1 MKIIEYLSRLDRR
14 IIYLVLATVVAVPLI
29 VPTVLKVRVMTP
41 VDRLFNA
48 VEAIPKNQILMLDF
62 DYDPQTLP
70 EIEPMSVAL
79 LRHAFHR
86 RIRVAALSLYVQ
98 PLGLAKKALDQVT
111 EEFNSQS
118 TSHEDSIIYGRDYV
132 FLGWQPPPIVP
143 LLGMGTSIV
152 NVYQTDYYGHRT
164 DSLPMMR
171 KVKNFN
177 DVGILVSLSG
187 ATAPLWWVAYSQT
200 RFGVAVGAGITAVSA
215 SEFYQYYQTGQFS
228 GLMIGMKGAAEY
240 EEMVQSRLKISRRRK
255 ASEALGSLTAAHLTM
270 IAFIVIG
277 NIGYFVRRR
286 REKGVQK

>member
-14 IIYLVLATVVAVPLI
+14 IVYSVLALAVMLPLVI
-29 VPTVLKVRVMTP
+29 PSVQKVRVMTP
-41 VDRLFNA
+41 VSKLFSA
-48 VEAIPKNQILMLDF
+48 VDAIEDDKILMIDF

-70 EIEPMSVAL
+70 EIEPMGIAV

-86 RIRVAALSLYVQ
+86 RIKVAVLSLYVQ

-111 EEFNSQS
+111 EEFNQRA
-118 TSHEDSIIYGRDYV
+118 TSRTDSIIYGRDYV

-143 LLGMGTSIV
+143 LLGMGISIT
-152 NVYQTDYYGHRT
+152 NVYKTDYYGYRT

-171 KVKNFN
+171 RVRNFN

-187 ATAPLWWVAYSQT
+187 ATAPLWWIAYSQT

-240 EEMVQSRLKISRRRK
+240 EELVETRLMLKDRRK

-270 IAFIVIG
+270 IAFIIIG
-277 NIGYFVRRR
+277 NVGYFIRRR
-286 REKGVQK
+286 SKGGSR

>member
-14 IIYLVLATVVAVPLI
+14 IIYLVLATVVMVPLVI
-29 VPTVLKVRVMTP
+29 PTVPRVRVMTP
-41 VDRLFNA
+41 VEKLFNA
-48 VEAIPKNQILMLDF
+48 VEAIPNDQILMLDF

-70 EIEPMSVAL
+70 EIEPMGVAM

-86 RIRVAALSLYVQ
+86 RTKVAVLSLYVQ

-111 EEFNSQS
+111 EEFNSRA
-118 TSHEDSIIYGRDYV
+118 TSYEDSIIYGRDYV

-143 LLGMGTSIV
+143 LLGMGISIV
-152 NVYQTDYYGHRT
+152 DVYQRDYYGYRT
-164 DSLPMMR
+164 DSLPMMQR
-171 KVKNFN
+171 VKNFN

-187 ATAPLWWVAYSQT
+187 ATAPLWWIAYSQT

-240 EEMVQSRLKISRRRK
+240 EEMVQSRLSITSRRK

-270 IAFIVIG
+270 IAFIVVG
-277 NIGYFVRRR
+277 NIGYFIRKRK
-286 REKGVQK
+286 EKGVQR

>member
-14 IIYLVLATVVAVPLI
+14 IVYLVLALAVMLPLVI
-29 VPTVLKVRVMTP
+29 PSVQKVRVMTP
-41 VDRLFNA
+41 VLKLFTA
-48 VEAIPKNQILMLDF
+48 VDAIEDDKILMLDF

-70 EIEPMSVAL
+70 EIEPMGVAV

-86 RIRVAALSLYVQ
+86 RIKVAVLSLYVQ

-111 EEFNSQS
+111 EEFNQRA
-118 TSHEDSIIYGRDYV
+118 TSSADSIIYGRDYV

-143 LLGMGTSIV
+143 LLGMGISIT
-152 NVYQTDYYGHRT
+152 NVYTRDYYGYRT

-171 KVKNFN
+171 RVRNFN

-187 ATAPLWWVAYSQT
+187 ATAPLWWIAYSQT

-240 EEMVQSRLKISRRRK
+240 EELVETKLMLKDRRK

-270 IAFIVIG
+270 IVFIVVG
-277 NIGYFVRRR
+277 NVGYFIRRR
-286 REKGVQK
+286 SGKEKQ

>member
-14 IIYLVLATVVAVPLI
+14 IVYLVLALAVMLPLVI
-29 VPTVLKVRVMTP
+29 PSVQKVRVMTP
-41 VDRLFNA
+41 VSKLFNA
-48 VEAIPKNQILMLDF
+48 VEAIPDDRILMIDF

-70 EIEPMSVAL
+70 EIEPMGVAV
-79 LRHAFHR
+79 LRHAFQR
-86 RIRVAALSLYVQ
+86 RIKVAVLSLYVQ

-111 EEFNSQS
+111 EEFNERA
-118 TSHEDSIIYGRDYV
+118 TSRADSIIYGRDYV

-143 LLGMGTSIV
+143 LLGMGISIT
-152 NVYQTDYYGHRT
+152 NVYTRDYYGYRT
-164 DSLPMMR
+164 DSLPMMHR
-171 KVKNFN
+171 VRNFN

-187 ATAPLWWVAYSQT
+187 ATAPLWWIAYSQT

-240 EEMVQSRLKISRRRK
+240 EELVETKLMLKDRRK

-270 IAFIVIG
+270 IAFIIIG

-286 REKGVQK
+286 SGKEKK

>member
-14 IIYLVLATVVAVPLI
+14 IVYLVLAIAVMLPLVI
-29 VPTVLKVRVMTP
+29 PSVQKVRVMTP
-41 VDRLFNA
+41 VSKLFNA
-48 VEAIPKNQILMLDF
+48 VDAIPDDRILMLDF

-70 EIEPMSVAL
+70 EIEPMGVAV
-79 LRHAFHR
+79 LRHAFQR
-86 RIRVAALSLYVQ
+86 RIKVAALSLYVQ

-111 EEFNSQS
+111 EEFNQRA
-118 TSHEDSIIYGRDYV
+118 TSRADSIIYGRDFV

-143 LLGMGTSIV
+143 LLGMGISIT
-152 NVYQTDYYGHRT
+152 NVYTRDYYGYRT

-171 KVKNFN
+171 RVRNFN

-187 ATAPLWWVAYSQT
+187 ASAPLWWVAYSQT

-240 EEMVQSRLKISRRRK
+240 EELVETRLMLKDRRK

-270 IAFIVIG
+270 IVFIIIG
-277 NIGYFVRRR
+277 NVGYFIRRR
-286 REKGVQK
+286 GKGGSK

>member
-14 IIYLVLATVVAVPLI
+14 IVYLVLAIAVMLPLVI
-29 VPTVLKVRVMTP
+29 PSVQKVRVMTP
-41 VDRLFNA
+41 VSKLFNA
-48 VEAIPKNQILMLDF
+48 VDAIPDDRILMLDF

-70 EIEPMSVAL
+70 EIEPMGVAV
-79 LRHAFHR
+79 LRHAFQR
-86 RIRVAALSLYVQ
+86 RIKVAALSLYVQ

-111 EEFNSQS
+111 EEFNRRA
-118 TSHEDSIIYGRDYV
+118 TSRADSIIYGRDFV

-143 LLGMGTSIV
+143 LLGMGISIT
-152 NVYQTDYYGHRT
+152 NVYTRDYYGYRT

-171 KVKNFN
+171 RVRNFN

-187 ATAPLWWVAYSQT
+187 ASAPLWWVAYSQT

-240 EEMVQSRLKISRRRK
+240 EELVETRLMLKDRRK

-270 IAFIVIG
+270 IVFIIIG
-277 NIGYFVRRR
+277 NVGYFIRRR
-286 REKGVQK
+286 GKGGSK

>member
-1 MKIIEYLSRLDRR
+1 MKVIEYLSRLDRR
-14 IIYLVLATVVAVPLI
+14 IIYLVLAIAVMLPLVI
-29 VPTVLKVRVMTP
+29 PSVQRVRVMTP
-41 VDRLFNA
+41 VAKLFDA
-48 VEAIPKNQILMLDF
+48 VEAIPEDQILMVDF

-70 EIEPMSVAL
+70 EMEPMGIAL
-79 LRHAFHR
+79 LRHAFQR
-86 RIRVAALSLYVQ
+86 RIRVAVLSLYVQ
-98 PLGLAKKALDQVT
+98 PLGLAKRALDQVT
-111 EEFNSQS
+111 EEFNQRA
-118 TSHEDSIIYGRDYV
+118 TSRADSIIYGRDYV

-143 LLGMGTSIV
+143 LLGMGISISD
-152 NVYQTDYYGHRT
+152 VYKNDYYGYRT

-171 KVKNFN
+171 RVKNFN

-240 EEMVQSRLKISRRRK
+240 EELVETKLIIKDRRK

-270 IAFIVIG
+270 IAFIVVG
-277 NIGYFVRRR
+277 NIGYFIRRR
-286 REKGVQK
+286 SRGGSK

>member
-1 MKIIEYLSRLDRR
+1 MNIIEYLSRLDRR
-14 IIYLVLATVVAVPLI
+14 IVFLVLALAVMLPLI
-29 VPTVLKVRVMTP
+29 IPSVQKVRVMTP
-41 VDRLFNA
+41 VSKLFNA
-48 VEAIPKNQILMLDF
+48 VEKIPDDKILMIDF

-70 EIEPMSVAL
+70 EIEPMGIAV
-79 LRHAFHR
+79 LRHAFQR
-86 RIRVAALSLYVQ
+86 RIKVAVLSLYVQ

-111 EEFNSQS
+111 EEFNARAASNA
-118 TSHEDSIIYGRDYV
+118 DSIIYGRDYV

-143 LLGMGTSIV
+143 LLGMGISIT
-152 NVYQTDYYGHRT
+152 NVYTRDYYGYRT

-171 KVKNFN
+171 RVRNFN

-240 EEMVQSRLKISRRRK
+240 EELVETRLMVKDRRK

-277 NIGYFVRRR
+277 NVGYFIRRR
-286 REKGVQK
+286 QGGLK

>member
-1 MKIIEYLSRLDRR
+1 MKIIEYLASLDRR
-14 IIYLVLATVVAVPLI
+14 IVYLVLALAVLLPLVI
-29 VPTVLKVRVMTP
+29 PSVQKVRVMTP
-41 VDRLFNA
+41 VSKLFTA
-48 VEAIPKNQILMLDF
+48 VDAIPEDKILMIDF

-70 EIEPMSVAL
+70 EIEPMGIAV
-79 LRHAFHR
+79 LRHAFR
-86 RIRVAALSLYVQ
+86 RRTKVAVLSLYVQ

-111 EEFNSQS
+111 EEFNQRA
-118 TSHEDSIIYGRDYV
+118 TSRADSIIYGRDYV

-143 LLGMGTSIV
+143 LLGMGISII
-152 NVYQTDYYGHRT
+152 NVYKRDYYGYRT

-171 KVKNFN
+171 RIRNFN

-187 ATAPLWWVAYSQT
+187 ATAPLWWIAYSQT

-240 EEMVQSRLKISRRRK
+240 EELVETRLMLKDRRK

-270 IAFIVIG
+270 IVFIIIG
-277 NIGYFVRRR
+277 NLGYFIRKRHD
-286 REKGVQK
+286 KGVAK

>member
-1 MKIIEYLSRLDRR
+1 MNVIEYLSRLDRR
-14 IIYLVLATVVAVPLI
+14 IIYLVLALAVLLPLVI
-29 VPTVLKVRVMTP
+29 PSVQKVRVMTP
-41 VDRLFNA
+41 VSKLFNA
-48 VEAIPKNQILMLDF
+48 VDAIPDDRILMIDF

-70 EIEPMSVAL
+70 EMEPMGIAL
-79 LRHAFHR
+79 LRHAFQK

-98 PLGLAKKALDQVT
+98 PLGLAKRALDQVT
-111 EEFNSQS
+111 EEFNQRA
-118 TSHEDSIIYGRDYV
+118 TSRADSIIYGRDFV

-143 LLGMGTSIV
+143 LLGMGISIT
-152 NVYQTDYYGHRT
+152 NVYTRDYYGYRT

-171 KVKNFN
+171 RVRNFN

-187 ATAPLWWVAYSQT
+187 ATAPLYWVAYSQT

-240 EEMVQSRLKISRRRK
+240 EELVETRLMLKDRRK

-277 NIGYFVRRR
+277 NVGYFIRRR
-286 REKGVQK
+286 SRKERK

>member
-14 IIYLVLATVVAVPLI
+14 IIYLVLATVVMVPLVI
-29 VPTVLKVRVMTP
+29 PTVPRVRVMTP
-41 VDRLFNA
+41 VEKLFNA
-48 VEAIPKNQILMLDF
+48 VEAIPKDQILMLDF

-70 EIEPMSVAL
+70 EIEPMGVAM

-86 RIRVAALSLYVQ
+86 RTRVAVLSLYVQ

-111 EEFNSQS
+111 EEFNSRA
-118 TSHEDSIIYGRDYV
+118 TTYEDSIIYGRDYV

-143 LLGMGTSIV
+143 LLGMGISIV
-152 NVYQTDYYGHRT
+152 DVYQRDYYGYRT

-187 ATAPLWWVAYSQT
+187 ATAPLWWIAYSQT

-240 EEMVQSRLKISRRRK
+240 EEMVQSRLSITSRRK

-270 IAFIVIG
+270 IVFIVIG
-277 NIGYFVRRR
+277 NIGYFIRKR
-286 REKGVQK
+286 REKGVQR

>member
-1 MKIIEYLSRLDRR
+1 MKIIEFLSTLDRR
-14 IIYLVLATVVAVPLI
+14 IIYLILALVVMLPLI
-29 VPTVLKVRVMTP
+29 IPSVQKVRVMTP
-41 VDRLFNA
+41 VNKLFDA
-48 VEAIPKNQILMLDF
+48 VESIPDDQILMIDF

-70 EIEPMSVAL
+70 EIEPMGIAV
-79 LRHAFHR
+79 LRHAFQQ
-86 RIRVAALSLYVQ
+86 RIKVAVLSLYVQ

-111 EEFNSQS
+111 EEFNSKALS
-118 TSHEDSIIYGRDYV
+118 RADSVIYGRDYV

-143 LLGMGTSIV
+143 LLGMGISIT
-152 NVYQTDYYGHRT
+152 NVYRRDYYGYRT
-164 DSLPMMR
+164 DSLPMMA

-200 RFGVAVGAGITAVSA
+200 RFGVTVGAGITAVSA

-240 EEMVQSRLKISRRRK
+240 EELVETKLQVKGRRK

-277 NIGYFVRRR
+277 NVGYFIRRR
-286 REKGVQK
+286 RGGRK

>member
-14 IIYLVLATVVAVPLI
+14 IIYLVLATVVMVPLVI
-29 VPTVLKVRVMTP
+29 PTVPRVRVMTP
-41 VDRLFNA
+41 VEKLFNA
-48 VEAIPKNQILMLDF
+48 VEAIPKDQILMLDF

-70 EIEPMSVAL
+70 EIEPMGVAM

-86 RIRVAALSLYVQ
+86 RTKVAVLSLYVQ

-111 EEFNSQS
+111 EEFNSRA
-118 TSHEDSIIYGRDYV
+118 TSYEDSIIYGRDYV

-143 LLGMGTSIV
+143 LLGMGISIV
-152 NVYQTDYYGHRT
+152 DVYQRDYYGYRT

-171 KVKNFN
+171 RVKNFN

-187 ATAPLWWVAYSQT
+187 ATAPLWWIAYSQT

-240 EEMVQSRLKISRRRK
+240 EEMVQSRLSITSRRK

-270 IAFIVIG
+270 IVFIVIG
-277 NIGYFVRRR
+277 NIGYFIRRR
-286 REKGVQK
+286 KEKGVQR

>member
-1 MKIIEYLSRLDRR
+1 MKIIDYLSKLDRR
-14 IIYLVLATVVAVPLI
+14 IVYLVLAIAVVLPLVI
-29 VPTVLKVRVMTP
+29 PSVQRVRVMTP
-41 VDRLFNA
+41 VAKLYTA
-48 VEAIPKNQILMLDF
+48 VDTIPQDKILILNF

-70 EIEPMSVAL
+70 EMEPMGIAL
-79 LRHAFHR
+79 LRHAFER
-86 RIRVAALSLYVQ
+86 RIKVAILSLYVQ

-111 EEFNSQS
+111 EEFNHRAISKA
-118 TSHEDSIIYGRDYV
+118 DSIIYGRDYV

-143 LLGMGTSIV
+143 LLGMGISIA
-152 NVYQTDYYGHRT
+152 NVYTRDYYGYRT

-171 KVKNFN
+171 RVNNFN

-240 EEMVQSRLKISRRRK
+240 EELVQTRLKINDRRK

-270 IAFIVIG
+270 IVFIIIG
-277 NIGYFVRRR
+277 NIGYIIRRR
-286 REKGVQK
+286 KDRRAK

>member
-1 MKIIEYLSRLDRR
+1 MKIIDYLSKLDRR
-14 IIYLVLATVVAVPLI
+14 IIYLALAVVVALPLI
-29 VPTVLKVRVMTP
+29 SPSTQKVRVMTP
-41 VDRLFNA
+41 VAKLFNA
-48 VEAIPKNQILMLDF
+48 VDAIPEGQILMVDF
-62 DYDPQTLP
+62 DYDPQTQP
-70 EIEPMSVAL
+70 ELEPMGVSV
-79 LRHAFHR
+79 LRHAFYR
-86 RIRVAALSLYVQ
+86 RIKVAVLSLYVQ

-111 EEFNSQS
+111 EEFNKQA
-118 TSHEDSIIYGRDYV
+118 TSNADSIIYGRDYV

-143 LLGMGTSIV
+143 LLGMGISIT
-152 NVYQTDYYGHRT
+152 NVYTRDYYGYRT

-171 KVKNFN
+171 NVENFN

-240 EEMVQSRLKISRRRK
+240 EELVETNLLIKERRK

-277 NIGYFVRRR
+277 NIGYFVKRRSR
-286 REKGVQK
+286 KG

>member
-1 MKIIEYLSRLDRR
+1 MKIFERLSRLDRR
-14 IIYLVLATVVAVPLI
+14 VVYLFLAAVVIVPLI
-29 VPTVLKVRVMTP
+29 IPSVQKVRVMTP
-41 VDRLFNA
+41 VTKLFNA
-48 VEAIPKNQILMLDF
+48 VEAIPADQILMLDF

-70 EIEPMSVAL
+70 EIEPMGVAL
-79 LRHAFHR
+79 LRHAFKR
-86 RIRVAALSLYVQ
+86 RIRVAVLSLYVQ

-111 EEFNSQS
+111 EEFNGRA
-118 TSHEDSIIYGRDYV
+118 TSNADSIIYGRDYV

-143 LLGMGTSIV
+143 LLGMGLSIT
-152 NVYQTDYYGHRT
+152 NVYTRDYYGYRT

-171 KVKNFN
+171 RVKNFN

-240 EEMVQSRLKISRRRK
+240 EEMIETHLQLKDRRK

-270 IAFIVIG
+270 IGFIVIG
-277 NIGYFVRRR
+277 NIGYFIRRR
-286 REKGVQK
+286 KNRKEGA

>member
-1 MKIIEYLSRLDRR
+1 MKVIEYLSRLDRR
-14 IIYLVLATVVAVPLI
+14 IIYLVLAIAVMLPLVI
-29 VPTVLKVRVMTP
+29 PSVQRVRVMTP
-41 VDRLFNA
+41 VAKLFNA
-48 VEAIPKNQILMLDF
+48 VEAIPEDQILMLDF

-70 EIEPMSVAL
+70 EMEPMGIAL
-79 LRHAFHR
+79 LRHAFQR
-86 RIRVAALSLYVQ
+86 RIRVAVLSLYVQ
-98 PLGLAKKALDQVT
+98 PLGLAKRALDQVT
-111 EEFNSQS
+111 EEFNQRA
-118 TSHEDSIIYGRDYV
+118 TSRADSIIYGRDYV

-143 LLGMGTSIV
+143 LLGMGISISD
-152 NVYQTDYYGHRT
+152 VYKNDYYGYRT

-171 KVKNFN
+171 RVKNFN

-240 EEMVQSRLKISRRRK
+240 EELVETKLIIKDRRK

-270 IAFIVIG
+270 IAFIVVG
-277 NIGYFVRRR
+277 NIGYFIRRR
-286 REKGVQK
+286 SRGGSK

>member
-14 IIYLVLATVVAVPLI
+14 IIYLVLAIVVFVPLVVRT
-29 VPTVLKVRVMTP
+29 VPKVRVMTP
-41 VDRLFNA
+41 VAKLFSA
-48 VEAIPKNQILMLDF
+48 VEAIPEDQILMLDF

-70 EIEPMSVAL
+70 EIEPMGVAL
-79 LRHAFHR
+79 LRHAFER
-86 RIRVAALSLYVQ
+86 RTRVAVLSLYVQ

-111 EEFNSQS
+111 EEFNIKAVSR
-118 TSHEDSIIYGRDYV
+118 EDSIIYGRDYV

-143 LLGMGTSIV
+143 LLGMGISITQ
-152 NVYQTDYYGHRT
+152 VYQRDYYGYRT

-187 ATAPLWWVAYSQT
+187 ATAPLWWIAYSQT

-228 GLMIGMKGAAEY
+228 GLMVGMKGAAEY
-240 EEMVQSRLKISRRRK
+240 EEMVESELKLTSRRK
-255 ASEALGSLTAAHLTM
+255 ASESLGALTAAHLTM

-277 NIGYFVRRR
+277 NIGYFIRRR
-286 REKGVQK
+286 WDKGVQK